1 MNISTKTITA
11 ETAKSLTHLLENA
24 TERFL
29 ENEALDCFGQ
39 TFTYGLIEQ
48 HSRAFAAYLQNDL
61 KLVKGARVALMAP
74 NVPAF
79 IIAMMGIM
87 RAGCVQVNVNP
98 VYTPTE
104 LLHQLCDS
112 GAQTI
117 VIFGG
122 STPILAAILPDTP
135 IENIITLGLGDGTGL
150 PVPSPELHAG
160 IGAHTPLQDA
170 LAKGAKHD
178 FRPVPIT
185 RDDTL
190 FLQYTG
196 GTTGLS
202 KGAILTHGNILGAV
216 RQFRAV
222 LEDASV
228 EGKEVLVGA
237 LPLFHIFGLLLQI
250 MYLSLGAKTILIP
263 NPRDMAG
270 FMNAIKG
277 KPISVMGG
285 VNTLYGGMVMH
296 PEFRNVDFSNLKVA
310 LGGGSAIHK
319 PVSEAFNAITGR
331 HITEGYGLSEASS
344 LVSVNPVDLGY
355 FSGTI
360 GKPFPATKV
369 VLLDEDDTEVAQG
382 ERGELC
388 VAGPQVMGG
397 YWNDPASNTEAF
409 TKDGYL
415 RTGDIAVMDEN
426 GFLTIVDRKKDM
438 ILVSGYNVFPNEIEA
453 ALCNHPDIVEAA
465 CVGVPHKKTG
475 ESVKV
480 FLVVAENATL
490 TTADIRKF
498 SREHLTSYKIPREV
512 VFMEELPKSSVGKIL
527 RRALR

>member
-1 MNISTKTITA
+1 MTNSMQAVTA
-11 ETAKSLTHLLENA
+11 ESAKSLTHLIENA

-29 ENEALDCFGQ
+29 NSDALECFGQ
-39 TFTYGLIEQ
+39 PFSYGLLEQ
-48 HSRAFAAYLQNDL
+48 HSRAFAAYLQSDL
-61 KLVKGARVALMAP
+61 KLEKGARVALMAP
-74 NVPAF
+74 NVPGF
-79 IIAMMGIM
+79 VIAMMGIM

-104 LLHQLCDS
+104 LSHQLKDS

-122 STPILAAILPDTP
+122 STPILAAVLADVPVK
-135 IENIITLGLGDGTGL
+135 NIITMALGDGTGL
-150 PVPSPELHAG
+150 PVPSPEPHVG
-160 IGAHTPLQDA
+160 IGAHVTFGDA
-170 LAKGAKHD
+170 LALGAKRD
-178 FRPVPIT
+178 FRPVPIS

-216 RQFRAV
+216 QQFCMV
-222 LEDASV
+222 LSDASV
-228 EGKEVLVGA
+228 EGKEVMVGA
-237 LPLFHIFGLLLQI
+237 LPLFHIFGLLLHL
-250 MYLSLGAKTILIP
+250 MYLSLGGKTILIP

-285 VNTLYGGMVMH
+285 VNTLYSGMVMH
-296 PEFRNVDFSNLKVA
+296 PEFKNVDFGNLKVA

-319 PVSEAFNAITGR
+319 PVSEAFHAITGR

-344 LVSVNPVDLGY
+344 LVSVNPVDLDY

-360 GKPFPATKV
+360 GKPFPLTKV
-369 VLLDEDDTEVAQG
+369 VLLDDADNEVGLG

-388 VAGPQVMGG
+388 VKGPQVMAG
-397 YWNDPASNTEAF
+397 YWRDDASNSEAF

-415 RTGDIAVMDEN
+415 RTGDIAVMDAD

-453 ALCNHPDIVEAA
+453 ALCNHPEIIEAA

-480 FLVVAENATL
+480 FLVIAENATV
-490 TTADIRKF
+490 TVADIRKF

-512 VFMEELPKSSVGKIL
+512 VFLEELPKSSVGKIL
-527 RRALR
+527 RRELR